1 MGRLAK
7 PANTMIE
14 PLRVF
19 IGFDPVET
27 VAYHVCVQS
36 ILKHASVPVSF
47 TPINI
52 RTLPEYTRK
61 RDPKQSN
68 EFSFTRFLTPYLAG
82 YQGKALWMDCDMAVK
97 CDIKELFD
105 LLTDEYVVACV
116 QHDYTPSTKT
126 KFLGNV
132 QYDYPRKNWSS
143 LMLFNADQ
151 CRVLTPEYVSMAPAS
166 ALHRLYWAKHSQI
179 LPLPTEYNH
188 LVGEYTPNTEAKI
201 YHWTLGTPCFQGY
214 EEQEAPKY
222 WYDLRNE
229 VNYCEQP

>member
-1 MGRLAK
+1 M
-7 PANTMIE
+7 TE
-14 PLRVF
+14 PLQVF

-82 YQGKALWMDCDMAVK
+82 YKGKALFIDCDIILRW
-97 CDIKELFD
+97 DIKELFD
-105 LLTDEYVVACV
+105 QLTDDYAVMCV
-116 QHDYTPSTKT
+116 KHDYTPSTKT
-126 KFLGNV
+126 KFLGNI
-132 QYDYPRKNWSS
+132 QYEYPRKNWSS
-143 LMLFNADQ
+143 VMLFNAHL
-151 CRVLTPEYVSMAPAS
+151 CTNLTPEYVSLAPAS
-166 ALHRLYWAKHSQI
+166 ALHRLYWAGGESRI
-179 LPLPTEYNH
+179 GELDPTWNH
-188 LVGEYTPNTEAKI
+188 LCGELEPNPDAKLV
-201 YHWTLGTPCFQGY
+201 HFTLGTPCFQGY
-214 EEQEAPKY
+214 EEQEHAKE
-222 WYDLRNE
+222 WFELRNE